1 VFLKVYDI
9 MSEETQVCYACGIL
23 GNEVSRMKILV
34 IAGHP
39 ADMFD
44 HCGGTLMHHIQQG
57 DEVVCASITQG
68 LRVHDEVIYD
78 LFRSEAAATMP
89 QEELDALLK
98 ERQRVKYGEVIE
110 ACHMFGIQDIRFLDY
125 DDEILSVT
133 PEMISKVAQL
143 IREVRP
149 ELLITHWP
157 YQGDTFSNHHAVTGQ
172 LALAG
177 ATAAHG
183 INFKQNVPSWN
194 VTQIAYMICPADFRS
209 TVISNHGRTAHI
221 SYYVDVTDVAEI
233 KVKALKC
240 MHSQKYD
247 TPGYG
252 EKVLEMWSG
261 NLGMTARVGY
271 AEAFAVEHPEVGR
284 TIPVSDH
291 LKWMA
296 HGDEREILERIS
308 DMHGSKTAHKLD

>member
-1 VFLKVYDI
+1 MKV
-9 MSEETQVCYACGIL
+9 
-23 GNEVSRMKILV
+23 LV

-57 DEVVCASITQG
+57 DEVVCATVTQG

-78 LFRSEAAATMP
+78 LFRSDAAANMS
-89 QEELDALLK
+89 EEQIQALLE
-98 ERQRVKYGEVIE
+98 ERQRVKYAEVIE
-110 ACHMFGIQDIRFLDY
+110 ACGLFGITDIRFLDY

-133 PEMISKVAQL
+133 PGMISKVAQL

-183 INFKQNVPSWN
+183 VNFKQNVPSWN
-194 VTQIAYMICPADFRS
+194 VAQIAYMICPSDYRAD
-209 TVISNHGRTAHI
+209 VLSNHGRTAYI
-221 SYYVDVTDVAEI
+221 NYYVDVSDAAEL
-233 KVKALKC
+233 KVQAYKC
-240 MHSQKYD
+240 LHSQKYD
-247 TPGYG
+247 TPGYA
-252 EKVLEMWSG
+252 EKSVEQWNG
-261 NLGMTARVGY
+261 NLGESTRLSY
-271 AEAFAVEHPEVGR
+271 AEAFAIEYPEIGR

-291 LKWMA
+291 RKWIA
-296 HGDEREILERIS
+296 HGDEREILRAIS
-308 DMHGSKTAHKLD
+308 DMHASRTAHEPKP